1 MDPLTKKIVKD
12 KKSRDI
18 GSKIG
23 KNRGCCS
30 LCYLLV
36 VVVVVPMMAVLWQTV
51 MMAAAM
57 SKLLLDRPSFS
68 FPTFVHC
75 LLPCLVYA
83 FALNFVDISMFQ
95 FKILVR

>member
-1 MDPLTKKIVKD
+1 V
-12 KKSRDI
+12 
-18 GSKIG
+18 
-23 KNRGCCS
+23 
-30 LCYLLV
+30 LLLA